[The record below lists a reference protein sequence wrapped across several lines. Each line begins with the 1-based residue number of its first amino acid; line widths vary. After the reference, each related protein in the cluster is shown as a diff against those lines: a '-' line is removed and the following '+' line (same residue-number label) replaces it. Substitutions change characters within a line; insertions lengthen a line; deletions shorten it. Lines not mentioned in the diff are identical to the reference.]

1 MYRAEG
7 ERRWNVE
14 LLIILVLLLALALK
28 FAFVGKPLDVISD
41 IWNFLNGLLSGGIQ
55 GAIENLL
62 SPLNILVN
70 IWQIFLFLIFILLI
84 RSGTGRLIYI
94 TVMALIVF
102 GFPYLSF
109 PGDWL
114 QNQFQFLG
122 IPLISST
129 TWNIV
134 VYGFLCAVLF
144 PGRSAKVIVKYKY
157 RC

>member
-7 ERRWNVE
+7 EGRWNVE
-14 LLIILVLLLALALK
+14 LLIVLVLLLALVLK

-41 IWNFLNGLLSGGIQ
+41 IWNFLSGLLSGGIQ
-55 GAIENLL
+55 GAIDALL
-62 SPLNILVN
+62 SPLKPLVLAF
-70 IWQIFLFLIFILLI
+70 QIFLFLIFILMI
-84 RSGTGRLIYI
+84 GSGTGRLIYI

-122 IPLISST
+122 IPILSST
-129 TWNIV
+129 TWNII

-144 PGRSAKVIVKYKY
+144 PGRSAKVVVKYKY